1 MSDWKATGPDNFGD
15 FNIHGK
21 GEQLVKCVVV
31 QNGFRT
37 PEETAATAERI
48 IRAVNSHD
56 ALVEA
61 LKDTLNMLRAAHMQ
75 CGVAHDSNKRVIKA
89 RAVLTSAYQPTEK

>member
-1 MSDWKATGPDNFGD
+1 MSDWKATGPDAFGD
-15 FNIHGK
+15 FNITSK

-37 PEETAATAERI
+37 PEETRATSELI
-48 IRAVNSHD
+48 IKAINSHES
-56 ALVEA
+56 LVEA

-89 RAVLTSAYQPTEK
+89 REVLARTSGQV